1 MTTLVATQQVLELH
15 SMSNQ
20 QERRRS
26 KRHPAAPSDFER
38 DDDFQ
43 FIRKS
48 KRLRT
53 EETPA
58 APTAGGSKRATN
70 AVTRTLPAA
79 TIPENEEPEELSLVA
94 NPPVSKSTS
103 RTGQRKTRQSKASE
117 GSPPHKEPPHEEPPP
132 PPQPQP
138 RGRTT
143 RNSTRGAT
151 VDKADRSGSGED
163 VNANGAAEKGA
174 AATASSSR
182 TITSTIATTTAET
195 SSKPVRKWEP
205 SPTPRRPAESSKIA
219 LPMNDTPIINRN
231 KEMRKKGGKSNRRS
245 SLGSRGRRAS
255 SLIDNG
261 QTAIPHREVEA
272 REFYKHIAEDLP
284 EPRRMKQLLMWC
296 GERAMPER
304 RRGKGNSEAVL
315 GARAIQDQ
323 ILKDFA
329 ARSECSNWFDRDDDA
344 PPSSTAV
351 PLPNPRNV
359 ELADKLVALEAKI
372 QRLHLEKQAWQAIRE
387 PPPDIPPVYP
397 EDATP
402 FSTSSSS
409 QPDPSQLDPIYV
421 LPEISLLEPDEAK
434 TRKYLTDELVP
445 FSTLLSQTETRIRT
459 IQASLEFEIDQ
470 LADNVHKLQQRVL
483 VAGRQ
488 ADAVLGL
495 SARRLKERE
504 GRDRERAGTREM
516 PLMEVLRGLS
526 GMAGDDGDRNGDRED
541 KDEDMDMERGRGS
554 D

>member
-43 FIRKS
+43 FVRKS

-58 APTAGGSKRATN
+58 APAAGSSKRATN
-70 AVTRTLPAA
+70 TVIRTLPAA

-117 GSPPHKEPPHEEPPP
+117 GSPPHEEPPP
-132 PPQPQP
+132 PLPPQPQPKP

-143 RNSTRGAT
+143 RNSTRGAA
-151 VDKADRSGSGED
+151 VDKADRSGTGED
-163 VNANGAAEKGA
+163 VHANGAAKRGA

-182 TITSTIATTTAET
+182 TITSTIATTTAAT

-205 SPTPRRPAESSKIA
+205 SPTPRRPVESSKIS

-315 GARAIQDQ
+315 SARAIQDQ
-323 ILKDFA
+323 ILKDFT

-351 PLPNPRNV
+351 PLPNPRNI

-402 FSTSSSS
+402 SSSS
-409 QPDPSQLDPIYV
+409 QPDPSQPDPICV

-445 FSTLLSQTETRIRT
+445 FPTLLSQTETRIRT

-483 VAGRQ
+483 VAGKQ
-488 ADAVLGL
+488 ADAVLGF
-495 SARRLKERE
+495 SARMLKERE
-504 GRDRERAGTREM
+504 RRDRERAGTREM

-526 GMAGDDGDRNGDRED
+526 GMAGDDRDRDGEDED
-541 KDEDMDMERGRGS
+541 KDEDVERGRGV
-554 D
+554 

>member
-43 FIRKS
+43 FVRKS

-58 APTAGGSKRATN
+58 APAAGSSKRATN
-70 AVTRTLPAA
+70 AVIRTLPAA

-117 GSPPHKEPPHEEPPP
+117 VSPPHEEPPP
-132 PPQPQP
+132 PQPQPQPQPQP

-143 RNSTRGAT
+143 RNSTRGAA

-163 VNANGAAEKGA
+163 VHANGVAKKGA
-174 AATASSSR
+174 ATTASSSR
-182 TITSTIATTTAET
+182 TIISTVATTTAAT
-195 SSKPVRKWEP
+195 SSKTVRKWEP
-205 SPTPRRPAESSKIA
+205 SPTPRRPVESSKIA

-315 GARAIQDQ
+315 SARAIQDQ

-387 PPPDIPPVYP
+387 PPPDIPPIYP

-402 FSTSSSS
+402 SSSS
-409 QPDPSQLDPIYV
+409 QPDPSQPDPICV

-445 FSTLLSQTETRIRT
+445 FPTLLSQTETRIRT

-483 VAGRQ
+483 VAGKQ
-488 ADAVLGL
+488 ADAVLGI

-526 GMAGDDGDRNGDRED
+526 GMAGDDRDGNGNGE
-541 KDEDMDMERGRGS
+541 DEDEDMERGREV
-554 D
+554 

>member
-43 FIRKS
+43 FVRKS

-53 EETPA
+53 EEKPA
-58 APTAGGSKRATN
+58 APAAGSSERATK
-70 AVTRTLPAA
+70 AVIRTLPAA

-94 NPPVSKSTS
+94 NPPVSRSTS
-103 RTGQRKTRQSKASE
+103 RTGQRKTRPSKASE
-117 GSPPHKEPPHEEPPP
+117 ESPPHEEPPP
-132 PPQPQP
+132 QPQPQP

-151 VDKADRSGSGED
+151 VDKTDRSGTGED
-163 VNANGAAEKGA
+163 VHANGAAKRGA
-174 AATASSSR
+174 AATASDSR
-182 TITSTIATTTAET
+182 TITSTIATTTAAT

-205 SPTPRRPAESSKIA
+205 SPTPRRPVESSKIA

-315 GARAIQDQ
+315 SARAIQDQ

-344 PPSSTAV
+344 PPSSTAI

-372 QRLHLEKQAWQAIRE
+372 QRLHVEKQAWQAIRE

-402 FSTSSSS
+402 SSSS
-409 QPDPSQLDPIYV
+409 QPDPSQPEPICV

-445 FSTLLSQTETRIRT
+445 FPTLLSQTETRVRT

-483 VAGRQ
+483 VAGKQ

-495 SARRLKERE
+495 SARMLKERE
-504 GRDRERAGTREM
+504 RRDREKAGTREM

-526 GMAGDDGDRNGDRED
+526 GMASDDRDGDGDGDGDGED
-541 KDEDMDMERGRGS
+541 DADEDTERGRGGLI
-554 D
+554 DKF